1 LPLSLRHIGIR
12 ADDFNLV
19 PEFLNQRPGERRG
32 GYKGSKPRSKCH
44 PRDRCFEPAVF
55 PRPMDALEAHRVRPY
70 TGSMHVHAHGAG
82 GPTRVLKIS
91 LAVTLGYIVLLVV
104 AGMRAHSLALLS
116 EAGHNLS
123 DFLAL
128 LLSLVAVYFQTRPAN
143 STKTYGYHR
152 AGVLAALVN
161 ATSLVAV
168 SFFIFYEAFRRLQH
182 PEHVQAT
189 VMMWVAAAGVV
200 MNGVIALLLYRSSR
214 GFGGDVNIRSA
225 LLHEV
230 GDTLST
236 AAVIAGGWAILV
248 TRNYWIDSALSFG
261 IAVLI
266 LWSGFGIVRET
277 LNILLEGTP
286 RGMKLEKIESA
297 IRSVGGVN
305 DVHDLHVW
313 SIGSETHALSC
324 HISIADIPPS
334 VSERI
339 LRDVKDRLLHDF
351 RIDHTT
357 IQFEHAIC
365 EVAHGCV
372 IPVSESEEHHH
383 HHSH

>member
-1 LPLSLRHIGIR
+1 
-12 ADDFNLV
+12 
-19 PEFLNQRPGERRG
+19 
-32 GYKGSKPRSKCH
+32 
-44 PRDRCFEPAVF
+44 
-55 PRPMDALEAHRVRPY
+55 
-70 TGSMHVHAHGAG
+70 MHVHVHGAG
-82 GPTRVLKIS
+82 SPTRVLKIS
-91 LAVTLGYIVLLVV
+91 LAVTLAYIALLVV
-104 AGMRAHSLALLS
+104 AGIRAHSLALLS

-128 LLSLVAVYFQTRPAN
+128 LLSLVAVYFQSRPAN
-143 STKTYGYHR
+143 PTKTYGYQR

-161 ATSLVAV
+161 AGSLVII
-168 SFFIFYEAFRRLQH
+168 SFFILYEAFRRLQY
-182 PEHVQAT
+182 PEHVQASL
-189 VMMWVAAAGVV
+189 MMWVAGAGVV
-200 MNGVIALLLYRSSR
+200 MNGAIALMLFRS
-214 GFGGDVNIRSA
+214 GGDVNIRSV

-236 AAVIAGGWAILV
+236 AAVIVGGWLILV
-248 TRNYWIDSALSFG
+248 TGNYWIDSVLSIG
-261 IAVLI
+261 IGVLI

-286 RGMKLEKIESA
+286 RGMQLEKIESV
-297 IRSVGGVN
+297 IRAVGGVN

-339 LRDVKDRLLHDF
+339 LRDVKDRLHHDF

-357 IQFEHAIC
+357 IQFEHAVC

-372 IPVSESEEHHH
+372 IPVSEAEEHHH
-383 HHSH
+383 HSH

>member
-1 LPLSLRHIGIR
+1 
-12 ADDFNLV
+12 
-19 PEFLNQRPGERRG
+19 
-32 GYKGSKPRSKCH
+32 
-44 PRDRCFEPAVF
+44 
-55 PRPMDALEAHRVRPY
+55 
-70 TGSMHVHAHGAG
+70 MHVHSHGAG
-82 GPTRVLKIS
+82 GPTRVLTIS
-91 LAVTLGYIVLLVV
+91 LGVTLAYIVLLVI
-104 AGMRAHSLALLS
+104 AGVRAHSLALLS

-123 DFLAL
+123 DLLAL
-128 LLSLVAVYFQTRPAN
+128 LLSLVAVYFQSRPAN
-143 STKTYGYHR
+143 ATKTYGYQR

-161 ATSLVAV
+161 AGSLVLV

-182 PEHVQAT
+182 PEHVQASM
-189 VMMWVAAAGVV
+189 MMWVAAAGVA
-200 MNGVIALLLYRSSR
+200 MNGVIALLLYRS
-214 GFGGDVNIRSA
+214 GGDVNIRSA

-236 AAVIAGGWAILV
+236 AAVIAGGWAILA
-248 TRNYWIDSALSFG
+248 TGNFWIDPALS
-261 IAVLI
+261 IAIGALI
-266 LWSGFGIVRET
+266 LWSGYGIVRET

-286 RGMKLEKIESA
+286 RGMKLEKIEAA
-297 IRSVGGVN
+297 IREIEGVN

-339 LRDVKDRLLHDF
+339 LRDVKDCLHHGF

-357 IQFEHAIC
+357 IQFEHIVC

-372 IPVSESEEHHH
+372 IPVGAGEEHHH
-383 HHSH
+383 HSH

>member
-1 LPLSLRHIGIR
+1 
-12 ADDFNLV
+12 
-19 PEFLNQRPGERRG
+19 
-32 GYKGSKPRSKCH
+32 
-44 PRDRCFEPAVF
+44 
-55 PRPMDALEAHRVRPY
+55 
-70 TGSMHVHAHGAG
+70 MHVHVHGEG

-91 LAVTLGYIVLLVV
+91 LAVTLAYIVLLVG
-104 AGMRAHSLALLS
+104 AGIRSHSLALLS

-128 LLSLVAVYFQTRPAN
+128 LLSLVAVYFQARPAN

-161 ATSLVAV
+161 ASSLVAV

-182 PEHVQAT
+182 PQHVQAT

-200 MNGVIALLLYRSSR
+200 MNGAIALLLYRSSR
-214 GFGGDVNIRSA
+214 GVGSGSGDVNIRSA

-248 TRNYWIDSALSFG
+248 TGDYWIDSALSFG
-261 IAVLI
+261 IGVLI

-286 RGMKLEKIESA
+286 RGMKLELVERA
-297 IRSVGGVN
+297 IRSIEGVN
-305 DVHDLHVW
+305 DVHDLHCW
-313 SIGSETHALSC
+313 SIGSETRALSC
-324 HISIADIPPS
+324 HIAIADIPPS
-334 VSERI
+334 ISERI
-339 LRDVKDRLLHDF
+339 LRDVKECLLRDF

-357 IQFEHAIC
+357 IQFEHVIC

-372 IPVSESEEHHH
+372 IPVAESEEHQ

>member
-1 LPLSLRHIGIR
+1 
-12 ADDFNLV
+12 
-19 PEFLNQRPGERRG
+19 
-32 GYKGSKPRSKCH
+32 
-44 PRDRCFEPAVF
+44 
-55 PRPMDALEAHRVRPY
+55 M
-70 TGSMHVHAHGAG
+70 HAHTHGGEGAS
-82 GPTRVLKIS
+82 RVLKIS
-91 LAVTLGYIVLLVV
+91 LAVTMGYIVLLVV
-104 AGMRAHSLALLS
+104 AGLRAHSLALLS

-128 LLSLVAVYFQTRPAN
+128 LLSLVAVYLQSRPP
-143 STKTYGYHR
+143 STTKTYGYHR

-161 ATSLVAV
+161 ASSLVVVA
-168 SFFIFYEAFRRLQH
+168 FFIFYEAFRRLQH
-182 PEHVQAT
+182 PEPVRPG
-189 VMMWVAAAGVV
+189 VMISVAAAGVV
-200 MNGVIALLLYRSSR
+200 MNGVIALLLYRS
-214 GFGGDVNIRSA
+214 GGDVNIRSA
-225 LLHEV
+225 LLHEI

-236 AAVIAGGWAILV
+236 AAVMVGGWVIMETGQKWV
-248 TRNYWIDSALSFG
+248 DPALSVG
-261 IAVLI
+261 IGAVI

-286 RGMKLEKIESA
+286 RGMKLDRIESVMRA
-297 IRSVGGVN
+297 VEGVN

-324 HISIADIPPS
+324 HIAIADIPPS

-339 LRDVKDRLLHDF
+339 LRDVKDCLHHEF

-357 IQFEHAIC
+357 IQFEHAEC

-372 IPVSESEEHHH
+372 MPVGAEAHH